1 MPGKPAL
8 HYVTAYAD
16 SAPAIGLATHS
27 LLFTHIPKTAGT
39 TLDYILRAIA
49 ASSRIPQRRAMGTVY
64 GHFLGA
70 GKGEAMLEFGRFP
83 EAFFRQQAFLSGHV
97 PHGMHRVL
105 SHPYFYVT
113 VLREP
118 IARLLSQYRFG
129 IRRGGW
135 SEKASVTELVEKG
148 LIIDNLQTRMLAG
161 LSDRSAPCTAET
173 LKLAIEHLRSEYAI
187 VGTTE
192 RFDETLKL
200 LITLLGW
207 PDIAYGNRQVGEGDA
222 SPDQI
227 EQARA
232 AIPQHYAYDHEL
244 YIAARELAGQN
255 LARLL
260 TGKPEGSKRQDRV
273 MTCIP
278 GSSVDGTE
286 QALMTAERFDREF
299 APVLKTNGFD
309 IAFV

>member
-1 MPGKPAL
+1 
-8 HYVTAYAD
+8 
-16 SAPAIGLATHS
+16 
-27 LLFTHIPKTAGT
+27 
-39 TLDYILRAIA
+39 
-49 ASSRIPQRRAMGTVY
+49 
-64 GHFLGA
+64 
-70 GKGEAMLEFGRFP
+70 
-83 EAFFRQQAFLSGHV
+83 
-97 PHGMHRVL
+97 VL

-113 VLREP
+113 ILREP
-118 IARLLSQYRFG
+118 AARLLSQYRFG

-135 SEKASVTELVEKG
+135 SESASIAELIEKR

-161 LSDRSAPCTAET
+161 LSDRSAACSAET
-173 LKLAIEHLRSEYAI
+173 LKLAIEHLRSEYAV

-192 RFDETLKL
+192 HFDETLKL

-207 PDIAYGNRQVGEGDA
+207 PDIAYGDRQVGEGSA
-222 SPDQI
+222 PPHQI

-232 AIPQHYAYDHEL
+232 AIPRYYAYDHEL
-244 YIAARELAGQN
+244 YAVARELAGQN

-273 MTCIP
+273 LTCIP

-286 QALMTAERFDREF
+286 QALMSAERFDREF
-299 APVLKTNGFD
+299 LPVLKANGFD